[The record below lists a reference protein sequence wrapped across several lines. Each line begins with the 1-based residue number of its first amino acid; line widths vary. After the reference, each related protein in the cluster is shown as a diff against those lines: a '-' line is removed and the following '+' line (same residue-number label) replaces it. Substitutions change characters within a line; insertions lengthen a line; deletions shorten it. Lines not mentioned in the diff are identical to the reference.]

1 VRLFAT
7 ACLAIAAIEVTAIA
21 AIGLG
26 LLLLR

>member
-1 VRLFAT
+1 MRLFAT
-7 ACLAIAAIEVTAIA
+7 WCLVAAAIEVTAIA